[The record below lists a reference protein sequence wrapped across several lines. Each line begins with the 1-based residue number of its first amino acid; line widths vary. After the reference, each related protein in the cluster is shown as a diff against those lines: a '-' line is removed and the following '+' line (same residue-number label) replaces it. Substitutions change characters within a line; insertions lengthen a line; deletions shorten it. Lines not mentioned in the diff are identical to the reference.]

1 MTSLLVELQTEE
13 LPPKALKKL
22 SNAFAEGVQKSLA
35 ASRILGEGSKM
46 IPYGAPRRMA
56 VLVTEVL
63 EKSPDQ
69 AFSQRLVPVRVG
81 LDADGKAT
89 PALEKKMKALGIA
102 CDVSELKRVND
113 GKNEQLV
120 YEGVRAGV
128 HVAEAVQKALEE
140 SVKALPIPKV
150 MNYQLV
156 DGVTTV
162 QFVRPVKHLVVLYGD
177 AVLEGVKMFGLT
189 AGRTTMGH
197 RFHTHEP
204 IEIRTADGYAQQLLD
219 EGKVIASYA
228 ERREKLV
235 RLLNEAA
242 QREGGT
248 LIAPEDLIDET
259 NSLTEWPVV
268 YESSFE
274 EEFLAVPEEC
284 LILTM
289 QLNQKYFALRDA
301 SGRLMNKF
309 LLVSQLEAKDGGAAI
324 SSGNARVVRARLAD
338 AKFFYDQ
345 DRRETLE
352 SRVEGLK
359 HVVYH
364 NKLGS
369 QAERMLRVKAMAG
382 EFADLIGADRAHAER
397 AALLAKADL
406 RTLMVGEFPELQGI
420 MGEYYARH
428 DGEADDV
435 ALAIREHYQP
445 RYAGDELPSTP
456 VSLAVALADKMETL
470 TGLFGIGQM
479 PTGEKDPFALRR
491 HALGVLRMLIEKEL
505 PVSLRTLIDAAWTVE
520 QGVAGV
526 VDHRAELEAFFT
538 DRLRVMLRDK
548 GYTAQETDAV
558 LALRPEML
566 RELTKRLDAVR
577 SFMALPEAEALTA
590 ADPAR
595 KEQKDRHMPVV
606 GNILKKAEGEIPV
619 EVRADLL
626 SEAAE
631 KALCEAVEKAEP
643 GVAVD
648 LEAGRYE
655 AMLTSLAALRAPV
668 DAFFEDVMVN
678 VDDAAVRAN
687 RLALLKR
694 LYALM
699 NRVAEI
705 ARLAK

>member
-156 DGVTTV
+156 DDVTTV

-268 YESSFE
+268 YVSEFE
-274 EEFLAVPEEC
+274 KKFLAVPEEC

-289 QLNQKYFALRDA
+289 QTNQKYFPMRDA
-301 SGRLMNKF
+301 AGKLMNRF
-309 LLVSQLEAKDGGAAI
+309 CLVSHIEAKDGGAAI
-324 SSGNARVVRARLAD
+324 ISGNARVVRARLAD
-338 AKFFYDQ
+338 AEFFYTQ
-345 DRRETLE
+345 DCQTKLAD
-352 SRVEGLK
+352 RVEGLK

-369 QAERMLRVKAMAG
+369 QAERMLRVRAIAAAVA
-382 EFADLIGADRAHAER
+382 ERIGADREKAER
-397 AALLAKADL
+397 AATLAKADL

-435 ALAIREHYQP
+435 ALAIREHYEP
-445 RYAGDELPSTP
+445 RFAGDALPSTP
-456 VSLAVALADKMETL
+456 VSIAVALADKLETL
-470 TGLFGIGQM
+470 TGMFGIGQV
-479 PTGEKDPFALRR
+479 PTGDKDPFALRR
-491 HALGVLRMLIEKEL
+491 HALGVLRMMIEKEL
-505 PVSLRTLIDAAWTVE
+505 DVSLDDLVKTAFAVE
-520 QGVAGV
+520 TQVPGVA
-526 VDHRAELEAFFT
+526 DAEEALVNFFF
-538 DRLRVMLRDK
+538 DRLRVMMRDA
-548 GYTAQETDAV
+548 GYSAQEVDAV
-558 LALRPEML
+558 LALRDMRLVQTP
-566 RELTKRLDAVR
+566 KRLKAVR
-577 SFMALPEAEALTA
+577 EFMQLPEAESLTA
-590 ADPAR
+590 ANKR
-595 KEQKDRHMPVV
+595 IS
-606 GNILKKAEGEIPV
+606 NILKKIEGGV
-619 EVRADLL
+619 SDEVKPELL
-626 SEAAE
+626 TEAAE
-631 KALCEAVEKAEP
+631 KALFDALGDHEPIARLLFEKGEF
-643 GVAVD
+643 
-648 LEAGRYE
+648 E
-655 AMLTSLAALRAPV
+655 AMLASLTPLKDAV
-668 DAFFEDVMVN
+668 DAFFANVMVN
-678 VDDAAVRAN
+678 CEDAAVRTN
-687 RLALLKR
+687 RQALLKR
-694 LYALM
+694 LYVLM
-699 NRVAEI
+699 NRVAELS
-705 ARLAK
+705 RLAK